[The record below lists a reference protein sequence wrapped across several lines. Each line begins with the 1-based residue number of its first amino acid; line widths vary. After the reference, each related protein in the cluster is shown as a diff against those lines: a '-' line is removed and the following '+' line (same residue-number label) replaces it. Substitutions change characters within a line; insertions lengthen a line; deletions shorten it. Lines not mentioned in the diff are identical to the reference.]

1 MLKLRKSYLLNEHR
15 KPYAVQISI
24 KDFERIEEIL
34 ENYGLSELMEEVG
47 DDERLSGE
55 EAMRYYKALKSNVE
69 S

>member
-34 ENYGLSELMEEVG
+34 ENYGLSEL
-47 DDERLSGE
+47 S
-55 EAMRYYKALKSNVE
+55 K
-69 S
+69 